1 MCIEIFG
8 YGSPGA
14 KLYAVELGIAL
25 QLTNILRD
33 LGPDARRGRLY
44 LPLDELDR
52 FGAREEDLLAGRRT
66 PEVMALLA
74 WQADRAER
82 FYQSAARLL
91 DPRDRR
97 SLVAAEVMRRI
108 YRRIL
113 EKIVASSFD
122 VFERRIGLSRP
133 RRAGIALATWLGSR
147 TMTGPADVIVV
158 GAGVAGLAAATRLAE
173 AGARVLVLEASKI
186 PGGRA
191 RSWTD
196 PATGATV
203 DNGQHLLMGCYAE
216 TLALLERIG
225 SRGS

>member
-1 MCIEIFG
+1 
-8 YGSPGA
+8 
-14 KLYAVELGIAL
+14 
-25 QLTNILRD
+25 
-33 LGPDARRGRLY
+33 
-44 LPLDELDR
+44 
-52 FGAREEDLLAGRRT
+52 
-66 PEVMALLA
+66 MALLA

-173 AGARVLVLEASKI
+173 AGARVLVLEASRI

-225 SRGS
+225 SRGLVRFQERLRVEFVDREGDGA